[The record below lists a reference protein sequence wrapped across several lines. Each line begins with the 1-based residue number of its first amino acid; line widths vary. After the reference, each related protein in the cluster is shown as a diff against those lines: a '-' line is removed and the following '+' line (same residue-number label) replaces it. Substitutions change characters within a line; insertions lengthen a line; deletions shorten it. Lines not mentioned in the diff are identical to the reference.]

1 MTTYSDD
8 LGNTFELP
16 KLTISL
22 AEEMDGV
29 PNKGGFKETTKAMYD
44 FVKKIMPSDYLKAEL
59 DGAKLESI
67 DIVKLRNLYDGINT
81 AYTSAL
87 EDGRVQSINDQIENI
102 TPMLEALDK
111 AMELNR
117 QASSRQGFARVK

>member
-1 MTTYSDD
+1 MTTYSDE

-16 KLTISL
+16 KLTIAL

-29 PNKGGFKETTKAMYD
+29 PHKGGFKETAKAMYD
-44 FVKKIMPSDYLKAEL
+44 FVKKILPADYLKTEL
-59 DGAKLESI
+59 DGTKLDSI
-67 DIVKLRNLYDGINT
+67 DIVKLRVFYDGINT

-87 EDGRVQSINDQIENI
+87 EDGRVQSMNEQIENI

>member
-16 KLTISL
+16 KLTIAL

-29 PNKGGFKETTKAMYD
+29 PNKGGFKETAKAMYE
-44 FVKKIMPSDYLKAEL
+44 FVKKVLPGDYLKAEL
-59 DGAKLESI
+59 DGSKLDSI
-67 DIVKLRNLYDGINT
+67 DIVKLRNIYDGINT

-87 EDGRVQSINDQIENI
+87 EDGRVQSMNEQMENI
-102 TPMLEALDK
+102 APMLDTLSK

-117 QASSRQGFARVK
+117 QASSRQGFSRVK